1 MRRFK
6 AFLEGV
12 EPSDVS
18 IISNTGIVHLVHAP
32 LMGHGTPAHLITLA
46 VGWVGGEMN
55 QDLTGALPSCLNER
69 ELPPGRTGRPGAAC
83 WGLASHLND
92 GAPCR

>member
-32 LMGHGTPAHLITLA
+32 FDGTWDACSPDHLR

-55 QDLTGALPSCLNER
+55 QDLTGALPSCLNEG
-69 ELPPGRTGRPGAAC
+69 ELPPA
-83 WGLASHLND
+83 
-92 GAPCR
+92 